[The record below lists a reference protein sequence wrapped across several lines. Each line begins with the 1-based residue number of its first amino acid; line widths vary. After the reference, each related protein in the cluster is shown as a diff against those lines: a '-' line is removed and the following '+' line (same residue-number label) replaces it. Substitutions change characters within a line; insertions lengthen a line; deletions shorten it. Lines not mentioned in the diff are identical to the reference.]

1 MTRRALLAVSGAVLL
16 LGAVLAGPATA
27 AQEIQI
33 REVDTSQFPTVGL
46 TFSLQESA
54 ELAAEDVQVTEDGAP
69 VEGPLTLQPLDEAG
83 VSVDVVLVVDTS
95 GSMLG
100 EPLASAV
107 AAATLFIQGLPEQV
121 RIGVVAFDE
130 APHVLQRPTRDHSA
144 AFEAVTTLSARG
156 ETALYDAVLRSAQL
170 FRGDGQRNIV
180 LLSDGGDT
188 VSRSSLDS
196 AVRAVQASDA
206 TIFAVGLRTPETDV
220 QALRRLARATEGRYA
235 PAETADLT
243 AVYQGL
249 ASELS
254 NQYVVRYR
262 STSPAG
268 SEVSVGVSALGAS
281 DAALVL
287 IPKAEPPP
295 KPAPEP
301 PSVPA
306 SEPLLTGPV
315 GMAVTLGLTFLALF
329 TLLVMLL
336 GAGMRQRREQVL
348 ARRVA
353 AVGRPKE
360 TGGTEGSSSGS
371 RVWLPEGLVATA
383 QRAADASGLGK
394 GLDAKLER
402 AALPLRPGEFV
413 LSMVL
418 TTLAGA
424 LVGAALFRDALFV
437 LLSALAG
444 GVLPVLFL
452 SIKIDRRRAA
462 FEAQLP
468 DILRLL
474 SSSLRAGHSFLQA
487 LDMVAKEIAQ
497 PAKQEFSR
505 VVAEIRLGR
514 PVDEALVAVADRIG
528 TEDLKWAVMAVNV
541 QREVGGNLAE
551 VLDTVANTVQ
561 ERETIRRQIKTLS
574 AEGRLS
580 AWILGT
586 LPFLFA
592 AYLMLINPGYIGE
605 LFSTQVGVYMV
616 IGAGTLFVA
625 GVLWMRK
632 MVKIDV

>member
-1 MTRRALLAVSGAVLL
+1 MLLSVFGALLL
-16 LGAVLAGPATA
+16 LGATLAGPSAA

-46 TFSLQESA
+46 TLSLQEAA
-54 ELAAEDVQVTEDGAP
+54 ELSAEDVQVTENGTP
-69 VEGPLTLQPLDEAG
+69 VEGPLTLQPLEETG
-83 VSVDVVLVVDTS
+83 GSIDVVLVVDTS
-95 GSMLG
+95 GSMEG

-107 AAATLFIQGLPEQV
+107 AAATLFVQGLPEQV
-121 RIGVVAFDE
+121 RIGVVAFDQ
-130 APHVLQRPTRDHSA
+130 APRVLQRPTRDHSA

-156 ETALYDAVLRSAQL
+156 ETALYDAVIRAAEV
-170 FRGDGQRNIV
+170 FGGEGQRNLV

-188 VSRSSLDS
+188 VSRSGLDS
-196 AVRAVQASDA
+196 AVRAAQRAEA

-220 QALRRLARATEGRYA
+220 QALRRLAEATEGRYA
-235 PAETADLT
+235 PAATADLT

-249 ASELS
+249 ATELA

-262 STSPAG
+262 SASPAG
-268 SEVSVGVSALGAS
+268 SEVSVGVSALGAADS
-281 DAALVL
+281 ALVL
-287 IPKAEPPP
+287 TPEAEAP
-295 KPAPEP
+295 PEP
-301 PSVPA
+301 PREPAPVPSA
-306 SEPLLTGPV
+306 DPLLAGPV
-315 GMAVTLGLTFLALF
+315 GMAVALGLTFLALF
-329 TLLVMLL
+329 SVLMMLL
-336 GAGMRQRREQVL
+336 GAGLRQRRDQVL

-353 AVGRPKE
+353 AGGRPKE
-360 TGGTEGSSSGS
+360 GGAAEGSTPGS

-383 QRAADASGLGK
+383 QRAADASGVGK
-394 GLDAKLER
+394 GLDARLER
-402 AALPLRPGEFV
+402 AGLPFRPGEFV
-413 LSMVL
+413 LTMLL
-418 TTLAGA
+418 TTLVGA
-424 LVGAALFRDALFV
+424 LVGAALLRAPLFV
-437 LLSALAG
+437 LLSAVAG

-468 DILRLL
+468 DVLMLL
-474 SSSLRAGHSFLQA
+474 ASSLRAGHSFLQA
-487 LDMVAKEIAQ
+487 LDMVAKEIAE
-497 PAKQEFSR
+497 PARQEFAR

-514 PVDEALVAVADRIG
+514 HVDEALIAVAERIG

-551 VLDTVANTVQ
+551 VLDTVAHTVQ

-586 LPFLFA
+586 LPFVFA
-592 AYLMLINPGYIGE
+592 LYLIVVNPGYLGE
-605 LFSTQVGVYMV
+605 LFSTEVGVYMV
-616 IGAGTLFVA
+616 VGAGALLVA